1 MKISNILIPIILL
14 LLLTNI
20 FILLE
25 TKKSKSPVDNLFLQW
40 AELLKE
46 KGFSEYSFEAYKRIL
61 FNSNLEKKERAKISF
76 LLGESYFNSGYYEE
90 AYSYYLLSK
99 LLTENKEML
108 KEIEKKLVSS
118 LELSGKSKL
127 AEKELDKATSLFE
140 KKGKV
145 VAKIGSEPIT
155 EEELLSKID
164 EFPEP
169 LKKFYSSKEGFSN
182 FLKSYIASK
191 LLEKAAKRANLQETE
206 EFKKRAKEM
215 EKDVLRTL
223 YLEKEY
229 KGKINI
235 EEKEAIEYYE
245 KNKDNFKDDKGNF
258 KKYEEVK
265 ENIYQRLYQE
275 KQNKLLQNLIQRLF
289 EAENVKIFEN

>member
-1 MKISNILIPIILL
+1 MKISNILIFAIFL

-20 FILLE
+20 FILFE
-25 TKKSKSPVDNLFLQW
+25 IKKSKSPVDDLFLEW

-46 KGFSEYSFEAYKRIL
+46 KGFFEYSFEAYKRIL
-61 FNSNLEKKERAKISF
+61 FNSNLDKKERAKISF
-76 LLGESYFNSGYYEE
+76 LLAESYFNSGFFEE
-90 AYSYYLLSK
+90 AYSYFLLSK
-99 LLTENKEML
+99 LLTDEKEML

-145 VAKIGSEPIT
+145 IAKIGREDIT
-155 EEELLSKID
+155 DEEVLSKID
-164 EFPEP
+164 ELPKP
-169 LKKFYSSKEGFSN
+169 LKDFYSSKEGLLN

-191 LLEKAAKRANLQETE
+191 LLEKAARRANLQETE
-206 EFKKRAKEM
+206 EFKKRTKEM
-215 EKDVLRTL
+215 EKDVLKTL
-223 YLEKEY
+223 YLEKEF

-245 KNKDNFKDDKGNF
+245 KNKESFKDDKGNF

-289 EAENVKIFEN
+289 EAENVKILEN

>member
-1 MKISNILIPIILL
+1 MKISNILIFVIFILL
-14 LLLTNI
+14 PLNI
-20 FILLE
+20 FILFKIE
-25 TKKSKSPVDNLFLQW
+25 KSKNPVDELFLQW

-46 KGFSEYSFEAYKRIL
+46 KGFSEYSFEAYKKIL
-61 FNSNLEKKERAKISF
+61 FNLNVDKKERAKISF
-76 LLGESYFNSGYYEE
+76 LLGESYYNSGYYEE

-99 LLTENKEML
+99 LLSEEKGMI

-127 AEKELDKATSLFE
+127 AERELDKATSLFE

-145 VAKIGSEPIT
+145 VAKIGREDIT
-155 EEELLSKID
+155 DEEVLSKID
-164 EFPEP
+164 GLPKP
-169 LKKFYSSKEGFSN
+169 LKNFYSSKEGFSN

-191 LLEKAAKRANLQETE
+191 LLEKAARRANLQETE
-206 EFKKRAKEM
+206 EFKKRTKEM
-215 EKDVLRTL
+215 EKEVLSEL
-223 YLEKEY
+223 YLEREF

-235 EEKEAIEYYE
+235 EEKEAIEFYE
-245 KNKDNFKDDKGNF
+245 KNKENFKDDKGNI

-275 KQNKLLQNLIQRLF
+275 KQNKLLQNLIQKLF

>member
-1 MKISNILIPIILL
+1 MKISNILLLVILIFL
-14 LLLTNI
+14 LINI
-20 FILLE
+20 FIIVQI
-25 TKKSKSPVDNLFLQW
+25 KKSKSPVDDLFLEW

-61 FNSNLEKKERAKISF
+61 FNSNLDKKERARISF
-76 LLGESYFNSGYYEE
+76 LLGESYFNSGFFEE

-99 LLTENKEML
+99 LLTNEKEME

-118 LELSGKSKL
+118 LELSGKSKM
-127 AEKELDKATSLFE
+127 AEKELDKATSLIE

-145 VAKIGSEPIT
+145 VAKIGREQIT
-155 EEELLSKID
+155 EEEVLSKID

-191 LLEKAAKRANLQETE
+191 LLEKAGERTNLKETE
-206 EFKKRAKEM
+206 EFKKRTKEM

-223 YLEKEY
+223 YLEREF

-235 EEKEAIEYYE
+235 EEREVIEFYE
-245 KNKDNFKDDKGNF
+245 KNKENFKDDKGNI